1 MTEYITLESIKAA
14 RQAIAGKVH
23 VTPML
28 SSEQLGQRIDVRL
41 LLKAECLQKT
51 GSFKP
56 RGVLNRLRF
65 LSEDE
70 KARGLI
76 TMSAGNH
83 AQALAW
89 GARQVGAASTV
100 VMPASAPLSK
110 VRAAQAY
117 GATVIQE
124 LTMSQVFA
132 TAEALR
138 TERGLT
144 LVHPF
149 DDPHIMAGQGTVG
162 LEIIEQAPEVTK
174 VVVGIGGGGL
184 IGGIA
189 LAIKHLR
196 PDVKVYG
203 VEPTGADSMFKSLAA
218 GKAMRIDKV
227 DTIADGLGAPF
238 ASDLTFAL
246 TRQYVDEVVLVNDE
260 QITEA
265 LGLILAYTKL
275 LVEPAG
281 AASVAA
287 LLCGKIPLEPPD
299 VVVALLSGGNI
310 DLARLKTLL

>member
-1 MTEYITLESIKAA
+1 MSETVTLQAIQAA

-23 VTPML
+23 RTPML
-28 SSEQLGQRIDVRL
+28 SSERLGERMGVRL

-65 LSEDE
+65 LSDEE
-70 KARGLI
+70 KARGLV

-89 GARQVGAASTV
+89 GARQVGVASTV

-124 LTMSQVFA
+124 ATMPQVFA
-132 TAEALR
+132 TAEMLR

-162 LEIIEQAPEVTK
+162 LEILEQAPTVTK

-189 LAIKHLR
+189 LAVKTLR

-203 VEPTGADSMFKSLAA
+203 VEPTGADSMFKSFAA

-227 DTIADGLGAPF
+227 DTIADGLGSPY
-238 ASDLTFAL
+238 ASDRTYAI
-246 TRQYVDEVVLVNDE
+246 TRQYVDAVELVTDE
-260 QITEA
+260 QIAEA
-265 LGLILAYTKL
+265 LSLILTYTKL

-287 LLCGKIPLEPPD
+287 LLCGKIPLEPND

-310 DLARLKTLL
+310 DSQRLKTII